1 MLVWLQD
8 YGAWVALSS
17 FVMFVGTLLVVPL
30 AVVRI
35 PPDYFSRNPKENR
48 LWQNNHPVARA
59 LLFSCKNLLGVV
71 LILMGLVMLVLPG
84 QGLLTIL
91 MGIMLL
97 NFPGKHRFERKLLSQ
112 PPIYRSANWFRRRAG
127 KPPLEI

>member
-1 MLVWLQD
+1 MLAWLQD
-8 YGAWVALSS
+8 YGAWVALLSLL
-17 FVMFVGTLLVVPL
+17 MFIGTLVIIPL

-35 PPDYFSRNPKENR
+35 PPDYFCRNPRETR
-48 LWQNNHPVARA
+48 LWPKSHPVARA
-59 LLFSCKNLLGVV
+59 LLIGFKNLLGLV
-71 LILMGLVMLVLPG
+71 LILVGLAMLVLPG

-91 MGIMLL
+91 IGIMLL

-127 KPPLEI
+127 KPPLRI